1 MTPNPYLWLVPILP
15 LAGAAING
23 FFGRR
28 SSKQAI
34 TTIALVF
41 CGAAFAMAL
50 VSGCG
55 LFVGI
60 GSLLLRSCPLAALGK
75 FSG

>member
-23 FFGRR
+23 FLGRR
-28 SSKQAI
+28 SSKRAI
-34 TTIALVF
+34 STIALVF

-50 VSGCG
+50 
-55 LFVGI
+55 F
-60 GSLLLRSCPLAALGK
+60 LAAG
-75 FSG
+75 FTSTSVSISTSYRWSCCS